1 MIISA
6 VAVTVLW
13 GAVLAQFPSQRNAP
27 LRRAVWYTM
36 VLLAAIGTLDLT
48 AIGARLDTATGLPN
62 AADVAQHVLAISA
75 ATLGWYCAE
84 QVIGGPRRRTR
95 LSGWVQTA
103 LPAAT
108 VAAMLVLFALSPAR
122 THPTDTAR
130 YTDFPMQYAAHP
142 EVFAYWLI
150 FAVYLGTAFTL
161 IAQLAWR
168 YGRRAGRTPLGCGLV
183 LIAAGMMAGLC
194 YLGYGTAEVAA
205 RAAGVQGAFISTA
218 PGIIQS
224 LFGALIVLVA
234 VGSLLPATRR
244 CPLLRRLA
252 LYWSLRQLYPLWAGL
267 CQAVPGIA
275 LDPVPVWAERIDP
288 RDLQMRLYR
297 RVIEIRD
304 GYLALTPVAVPGI
317 EDVVRAAAGR
327 DRLGGRPAGAGPA
340 GGAARRL
347 RRLGLRRWPAAG
359 QPRVPGRHRPG
370 RRGTAAAHGGGA
382 LGHGVADG
390 RADRAQPERCA
401 QLKIINK
408 ASAGR
413 EQSSRPG
420 SQRRESVRRGSDQ
433 GDQAG

>member
-1 MIISA
+1 MIIS
-6 VAVTVLW
+6 VFAVTVLW
-13 GAVLAQFPSQRNAP
+13 IAVLAQFPSHRNAP
-27 LRRAVWYTM
+27 IRRAVWYTIA
-36 VLLAAIGTLDLT
+36 LLAAIGTLDLP
-48 AIGARLDTATGLPN
+48 AIGARLDSATGLPN
-62 AADVAQHVLAISA
+62 AADVAQHVLAITA
-75 ATLGWYCAE
+75 ATLGRYCAE

-95 LSGWVQTA
+95 LSGWVQA
-103 LPAAT
+103 VLPAAT

-142 EVFAYWLI
+142 EAFAYWLI

-183 LIAAGMMAGLC
+183 LIAAGMVAGLC
-194 YLGYGTAEVAA
+194 YLGYGTAVVAA

-224 LFGALIVLVA
+224 LFGALIAAVA
-234 VGSLLPATRR
+234 VGSLLPATGY

-252 LYWSLRQLYPLWAGL
+252 LYWSLRRLYPLWAGL

-275 LDPVPVWAERIDP
+275 LDPVPVWADRLDP

-317 EDVVRAAAGR
+317 EDLVQAADR
-327 DRLGGRPAGAGPA
+327 DRLCPADQGTLAA
-340 GGAARRL
+340 AVQLELARRAEL
-347 RRLGLRRWPAAG
+347 RGDSSSLACGDGLPAANREFLAATDLDG
-359 QPRVPGRHRPG
+359 EVRLLRTV
-370 RRGTAAAHGGGA
+370 AAHWDTVSLTAEQIERSQTVA
-382 LGHGVADG
+382 LY
-390 RADRAQPERCA
+390 
-401 QLKIINK
+401 
-408 ASAGR
+408 
-413 EQSSRPG
+413 
-420 SQRRESVRRGSDQ
+420 
-433 GDQAG
+433 

>member
-1 MIISA
+1 MIIS
-6 VAVTVLW
+6 VFAVTVLW
-13 GAVLAQFPSQRNAP
+13 IAVLAQFPSHRNAP
-27 LRRAVWYTM
+27 LRRAVWYTIA
-36 VLLAAIGTLDLT
+36 LLAAIGTLDLP

-62 AADVAQHVLAISA
+62 AADVAQHVLAITA
-75 ATLGWYCAE
+75 ATLGRYCAE

-95 LSGWVQTA
+95 LSGWAQTV

-142 EVFAYWLI
+142 AAFAYWLI

-183 LIAAGMMAGLC
+183 LIAAGMVAGL
-194 YLGYGTAEVAA
+194 GYVGYSTAVVAA
-205 RAAGVQGAFISTA
+205 RAAGAQGAFIGTA
-218 PGIIQS
+218 PGIIQG

-234 VGSLLPATRR
+234 VGSLLPATGY

-252 LYWSLRQLYPLWAGL
+252 LYRSLRRLYPLWAGL

-275 LDPVPVWAERIDP
+275 LDPVPVWADRLDP

-317 EDVVRAAAGR
+317 EDVIRAAAGR
-327 DRLGGRPAGAGPA
+327 DRLGPADQGTLAA
-340 GGAARRL
+340 AVQLELARRAEL
-347 RRLGLRRWPAAG
+347 RGDSGGLGGLGGLDGLACGDGLPSVNREFLAATDLDGEVRLLRT
-359 QPRVPGRHRPG
+359 V
-370 RRGTAAAHGGGA
+370 AAHWDTVSLAAEQIERSQAVA
-382 LGHGVADG
+382 LH
-390 RADRAQPERCA
+390 
-401 QLKIINK
+401 
-408 ASAGR
+408 
-413 EQSSRPG
+413 
-420 SQRRESVRRGSDQ
+420 
-433 GDQAG
+433 

>member
-13 GAVLAQFPSQRNAP
+13 IAVLAQFPSHRNAP
-27 LRRAVWYTM
+27 IRRAVWYTIA
-36 VLLAAIGTLDLT
+36 LLAAIGTLDLP
-48 AIGARLDTATGLPN
+48 AIGARLDSATGLPN
-62 AADVAQHVLAISA
+62 AADVAQHVLAITA
-75 ATLGWYCAE
+75 ATLGRYCAE

-95 LSGWVQTA
+95 LSGWVQA
-103 LPAAT
+103 VLPAAT

-142 EVFAYWLI
+142 EAFAYWLI

-183 LIAAGMMAGLC
+183 LIAAGMVAGLC
-194 YLGYGTAEVAA
+194 YLGYGTAVVAA
-205 RAAGVQGAFISTA
+205 RAAGAQGAFISTA

-224 LFGALIVLVA
+224 LFGALIAAVA
-234 VGSLLPATRR
+234 VGSLLPATGY

-252 LYWSLRQLYPLWAGL
+252 LYWSLRRLYPLWAGL

-275 LDPVPVWAERIDP
+275 LDPVPVWADRLDP

-317 EDVVRAAAGR
+317 EDLVQAADR
-327 DRLGGRPAGAGPA
+327 DRLCPADQGTLAA
-340 GGAARRL
+340 AVQLELARRAEL
-347 RRLGLRRWPAAG
+347 RGDSSSLACGDGLPAANREFLAATDLDG
-359 QPRVPGRHRPG
+359 EVRLLRTV
-370 RRGTAAAHGGGA
+370 AAHWDTVSLTAEQIERSQTVA
-382 LGHGVADG
+382 LY
-390 RADRAQPERCA
+390 
-401 QLKIINK
+401 
-408 ASAGR
+408 
-413 EQSSRPG
+413 
-420 SQRRESVRRGSDQ
+420 
-433 GDQAG
+433 

>member
-1 MIISA
+1 MIIS
-6 VAVTVLW
+6 VFAVTVLW
-13 GAVLAQFPSQRNAP
+13 IAVLAQFPSHRNAP
-27 LRRAVWYTM
+27 IRRAVWYTIA
-36 VLLAAIGTLDLT
+36 LLAAIGTLDLP
-48 AIGARLDTATGLPN
+48 AIGVRLDSATGLPN
-62 AADVAQHVLAISA
+62 VADVAQHVLAITA

-84 QVIGGPRRRTR
+84 QVIGAPRRRTR

-130 YTDFPMQYAAHP
+130 YTDFPMQFAAHP
-142 EVFAYWLI
+142 EAFAYWLI

-183 LIAAGMMAGLC
+183 LIAAGMVAGLC
-194 YLGYGTAEVAA
+194 YLGYGTAVVAA

-224 LFGALIVLVA
+224 LFGALIAAVA
-234 VGSLLPATRR
+234 VGSLLPATGY

-252 LYWSLRQLYPLWAGL
+252 LYWSLRRLYPLWAGL

-275 LDPVPVWAERIDP
+275 LDPVPVWADRLDP

-317 EDVVRAAAGR
+317 EDLVRAAGR
-327 DRLGGRPAGAGPA
+327 DRLCPADQGTLAA
-340 GGAARRL
+340 AVQLELARRAEL
-347 RRLGLRRWPAAG
+347 RGDSSDLACGDVLPPANREFLAATDLDGEVRLLRT
-359 QPRVPGRHRPG
+359 V
-370 RRGTAAAHGGGA
+370 AAHWDTVSLTAEQIERSQTVA
-382 LGHGVADG
+382 LY
-390 RADRAQPERCA
+390 
-401 QLKIINK
+401 
-408 ASAGR
+408 
-413 EQSSRPG
+413 
-420 SQRRESVRRGSDQ
+420 
-433 GDQAG
+433 